1 MAKTKIFKL
10 ALSEDDI
17 AKIEAIQQIL
27 PGQPYKSDVIRA
39 AIDKMY
45 SFCVAGKP
53 IGVKE
58 SIFVVCG
65 EDTDQATFEPVVAAY
80 EKMTEYLKW
89 ENKGHIVVPGVNDPG
104 EVNTKHP
111 EAIEGMKKIGTYY

>member
-10 ALSEDDI
+10 ALSEEDI

-45 SFCVAGKP
+45 DDWYWEMRMKGIVEGT
-53 IGVKE
+53 E
-58 SIFVVCG
+58 E
-65 EDTDQATFEPVVAAY
+65 EDAAAVW
-80 EKMTEYLKW
+80 KRLSS
-89 ENKGHIVVPGVNDPG
+89 GDV
-104 EVNTKHP
+104 
-111 EAIEGMKKIGTYY
+111 